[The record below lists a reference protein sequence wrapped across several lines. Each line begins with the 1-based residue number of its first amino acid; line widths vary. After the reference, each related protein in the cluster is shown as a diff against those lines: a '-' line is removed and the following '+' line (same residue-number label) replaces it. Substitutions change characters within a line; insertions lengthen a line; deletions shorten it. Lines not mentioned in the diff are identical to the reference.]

1 MALYVNSRRRRGAA
15 ARVAEFMPVWPLARP
30 PRPTVAQLTAR
41 LEAWLGIHHA
51 TLALA
56 RGAPAGGAAPAA
68 ARQVREGGGGA
79 AG

>member
-1 MALYVNSRRRRGAA
+1 MALYVNSRRRRGAG

-30 PRPTVAQLTAR
+30 PRPTVAQLSAK

-51 TLALA
+51 SLAL
-56 RGAPAGGAAPAA
+56 RRGGAPAAGPAAVQRVEGGAA
-68 ARQVREGGGGA
+68 